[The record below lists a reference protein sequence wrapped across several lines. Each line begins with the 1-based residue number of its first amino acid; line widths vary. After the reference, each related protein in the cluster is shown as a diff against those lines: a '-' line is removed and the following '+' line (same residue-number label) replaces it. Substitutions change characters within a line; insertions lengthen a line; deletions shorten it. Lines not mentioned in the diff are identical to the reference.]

1 MRGLALS
8 TMVIV
13 ISVIPHGVWADAVP
27 TPSLIEPAPLSQM
40 NEPSDRL
47 AGARVIDPDGKAIG
61 AVQKVEWRDG
71 RPERLDI
78 ALLGGEKTVTLEAFT
93 IRYDAST
100 NVLTAS
106 QSADQLLARPQT

>member
-1 MRGLALS
+1 
-8 TMVIV
+8 
-13 ISVIPHGVWADAVP
+13 
-27 TPSLIEPAPLSQM
+27 M
-40 NEPSDRL
+40 NEPSVRL

-106 QSADQLLARPQT
+106 QGARTSCWPAPRPETSPGWMHRSIAAPAGLGFALALDFHGLSGMVEPCP